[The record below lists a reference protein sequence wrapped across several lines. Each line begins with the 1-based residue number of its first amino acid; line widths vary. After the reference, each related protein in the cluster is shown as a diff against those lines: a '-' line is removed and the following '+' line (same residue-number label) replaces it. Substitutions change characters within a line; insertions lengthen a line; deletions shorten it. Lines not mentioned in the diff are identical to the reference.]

1 MKNLSPRKLKS
12 FTGWMMISMGL
23 AFLIELLNR
32 RSISGLIQFTL
43 QYPVVFFYNA
53 CLIALSLTLVFFTKR
68 QKYTFTLVSGIWISL
83 GIINMVIRTFRMT
96 PLTLDDVQFIS
107 NITTIMP
114 LYLKPAQIM
123 LVIGASI
130 LVIVALVVLFVKTK
144 PQQRLVKMG
153 FVRLGIV
160 LGLVLSIPNISI
172 SVARFDETDGN
183 LKTTYDEFGFAY
195 SFVRSVI
202 SKGVRKPS
210 GFDEEALLKRLEEL
224 KYDSSNAIDAN
235 VIVIQLESFFD
246 VTRLSHLNLT
256 SNPIPTFT
264 QLKQQFSSGTLRVPT
279 IGGGTANS
287 EFEFLTSM
295 SLSYFGVG
303 EYPYKTVLRDQSLP
317 SLVSYFNQLDYSTT
331 AIHNHVANFYSRHY
345 VYKNLGFN
353 TFVSLE
359 TMRDVTATPMG
370 WAKDIHLIPYIQKA
384 ISNSPTKDF
393 VFAVSV
399 QGHGEYPHD
408 PLSGSM
414 IEYVHSSDEKNM
426 NQINYFLNQ
435 LHEMDQ
441 MVAVLNEWVQSS
453 EEPMMLVLY
462 GDHLPGIDFG
472 LDSETEY
479 LTDYVIVTN
488 FDTKIVKEN
497 LELPQLGARA
507 LSLIQHSGTMI
518 HQLQQLNTTDKELT
532 HWIHY
537 DWIVGNKVSMDPMFQ
552 PMVMRMG
559 LTQPKIN
566 SIRFTSEHVILEGT
580 DFLSSYVVMIN
591 GKAHNT
597 IVISDTLMM
606 FEGTYEGEYMI
617 EFAIRSDNNELIKIK
632 Q

>member
-1 MKNLSPRKLKS
+1 M
-12 FTGWMMISMGL
+12 GWMMISMGL
-23 AFLIELLNR
+23 VFLIELLSR

-43 QYPVVFFYNA
+43 QYPMVFFYNA
-53 CLIALSLTLVFFTKR
+53 CLVALSLTLVFFTKR

-153 FVRLGIV
+153 FVRFGIV

-210 GFDEEALLKRLEEL
+210 VFDEEALLKRLELL

-246 VTRLSHLNLT
+246 VTRLSHLNFT

-264 QLKQQFSSGTLRVPT
+264 QLKQQFSSGLLRVPT

-295 SLSYFGVG
+295 NLSYFGVG
-303 EYPYKTVLRDQSLP
+303 EYPYKTVLRNQSLP

-331 AIHNHVANFYSRHY
+331 AIHNHVANFYSRHN

-359 TMRDVTATPMG
+359 TMKDVSTTPMG

-384 ISNSPTKDF
+384 ITSSSTKDF

-414 IEYVHSSDEKNM
+414 IEYVLSSDEKNM

-441 MVAVLNEWVQSS
+441 MIAVLNEWVQSND
-453 EEPMMLVLY
+453 EPIMLVLY

-472 LDSETEY
+472 LDSGAEY

-507 LSLIQHSGTMI
+507 LSLIHQPGTMI
-518 HQLQQLNTTDKELT
+518 HQLQQHNLSDKELT

-537 DWIVGNKVSMDPMFQ
+537 DWIGGNKVSMDPIFQ
-552 PMVMRMG
+552 PMVLNMG
-559 LTQPKIN
+559 LSQPKIT
-566 SIRFTSEHVILEGT
+566 SIRFTTEHVILEGT
-580 DFLSSYVVMIN
+580 DFLPSYVVMIN

-606 FEGTYEGEYMI
+606 FEGSYEGEYKI
-617 EFAIRSDNNELIKIK
+617 EFAIRSDNNELIMIK